1 LLRKVRERT
10 NRQALVARPCRIPQK
25 GYDVHKPRDGRTAAE
40 TIDAGE
46 IIQRIT
52 DPETGNPIATI
63 RRLPGG
69 LLAVDVEGD
78 DALAHHLL
86 PPTQTGVATSASGTK
101 KYRFIYR
108 DTTSGGVS

>member
-1 LLRKVRERT
+1 
-10 NRQALVARPCRIPQK
+10 
-25 GYDVHKPRDGRTAAE
+25 VHTPRDNGRAAAE

-46 IIQRIT
+46 IIQQIA
-52 DPETGNPIATI
+52 DEIGKPIITI

-78 DALAHHLL
+78 DALALAHHFL
-86 PPTQTGVATSASGTK
+86 PPTQTGVATSSTGGTK
-101 KYRFIYR
+101 KRFIYR

>member
-1 LLRKVRERT
+1 
-10 NRQALVARPCRIPQK
+10 
-25 GYDVHKPRDGRTAAE
+25 
-40 TIDAGE
+40 
-46 IIQRIT
+46 
-52 DPETGNPIATI
+52 
-63 RRLPGG
+63 

-78 DALAHHLL
+78 DALALAHHFL